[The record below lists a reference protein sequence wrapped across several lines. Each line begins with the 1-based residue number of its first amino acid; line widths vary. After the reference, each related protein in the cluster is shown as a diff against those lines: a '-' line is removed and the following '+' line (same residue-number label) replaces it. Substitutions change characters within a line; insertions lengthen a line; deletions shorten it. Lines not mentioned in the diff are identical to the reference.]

1 MFAAHSAMTGYN
13 DDLAT
18 GVYSRVRATGAS
30 RALYLFAGFAN
41 AAVRCVVYMAL
52 IAVLTRLLFG
62 VSWEHVATWGLL
74 TVASAAAMAGLS
86 LVAMAIAPSRESV
99 EPIGNLIFQVA
110 GFLGGSM
117 LPLHLFPPWMLS
129 AFRWLPNRVMIEG
142 YFKVAS
148 GAAVAGIGHEIRAL
162 GLAALVLA
170 GAGWAVATVQKRG
183 DERR

>member
-1 MFAAHSAMTGYN
+1 MRPRSPE
-13 DDLAT
+13 
-18 GVYSRVRATGAS
+18 RS

-74 TVASAAAMAGLS
+74 TVASAAAMARALAGGDGDR
-86 LVAMAIAPSRESV
+86 ASRESV
-99 EPIGNLIFQVA
+99 EPIGNLILQVA